1 MFDNKDSYT
10 AKEYSRNKRIFKIIK
25 IIIFA
30 SYFFLLIFF
39 INGITR
45 NSNNILGIFFISGLI
60 YFALIIVNSLDRE
73 NIGDRKRNY
82 YTWGKGAG
90 AEGVVGNQLSALG
103 TEYKII
109 SDFQTGRGNIDFIVV
124 GPKGIFTIEVKADKG
139 VISYQNETLLV
150 NGKTTIKNYVR
161 QTMAESLFLSDLLY
175 KKFGRK
181 YFVTGILEF
190 PYGKID
196 TNSIH
201 GKIDEIWIGGAYFHE
216 YAINKSL
223 NILSKEQVNSIVT
236 SLK

>member
-1 MFDNKDSYT
+1 MVWRS
-10 AKEYSRNKRIFKIIK
+10 
-25 IIIFA
+25 
-30 SYFFLLIFF
+30 
-39 INGITR
+39 TR
-45 NSNNILGIFFISGLI
+45 PTLKHLSVGLVKLRS
-60 YFALIIVNSLDRE
+60 AL
-73 NIGDRKRNY
+73 KH
-82 YTWGKGAG
+82 GKGAG

-223 NILSKEQVNSIVT
+223 NILSKITGINPLLDHKRINFMTKNQAGSIEKAKRELGYKPKISSKEGLRRT
-236 SLK
+236 IEHFRKTGFLK